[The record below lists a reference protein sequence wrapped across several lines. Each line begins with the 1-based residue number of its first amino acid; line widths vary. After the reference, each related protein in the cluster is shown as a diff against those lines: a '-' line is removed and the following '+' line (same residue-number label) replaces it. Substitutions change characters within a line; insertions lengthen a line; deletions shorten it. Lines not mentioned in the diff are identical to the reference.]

1 MSEDDD
7 PDVEGMIRG
16 VDEGMDELAATVAG
30 DVEDLLDVRTE
41 YVASEFE
48 YDNRTHEKSVTV
60 RVDIGLAEELRG
72 RYDGVKLGD
81 GGRVELRM
89 TIDADRG

>member
-72 RYDGVKLGD
+72 RYDDVKLGD

-89 TIDADRG
+89 TIDADRA